1 MQANLLLN
9 KVVNVNNSV
18 VTDDGHL
25 RGSSVTLN
33 VEVISDINEE
43 TGQVVEFDVLKAALQ
58 EGLLK
63 YNNKLLIYPQSKCTH
78 ELIKSVDDKE
88 GLIKIESEFFQ
99 LVVKE
104 SSVEIIADGVQEYQV
119 LANEIV
125 RSVLP
130 NQQIIVTVSVE
141 RTFALIDGV
150 FDFGRPFDT
159 MYFENGE
166 LHGDSGIF
174 AIGGS
179 VVTDKETGELTKVG
193 ETVRDLSVAI
203 SNAIGGCFLMK
214 ADSLDEKGNYLDTTT
229 GASLVL
235 SDESANVIR
244 FSAAISNEILAVNLA
259 SELVEELKK
268 VDGFNIQDARAVYLY
283 VSYGLNDGTIVP
295 LDRLIPEEV
304 TLPTEQYTQDI
315 YTPEVVEGESSM
327 DVNSV
332 DVIDAEV
339 IEGN

>member
-18 VTDDGHL
+18 VTEDGHL

-33 VEVISDINEE
+33 VEVIGNINEA
-43 TGQVVEFDVLKAALQ
+43 TGQVTDFGVLKAKLQ
-58 EGLLK
+58 EGLVK

-78 ELIKSVDDKE
+78 ELIKSVDDTE
-88 GLIKIESEFFQ
+88 GLIKVESEFFQ

-104 SSVEIIADGVQEYQV
+104 SSVEIFEDGVQEYQQ

-125 RSVLP
+125 KSVLP
-130 NQQIIVTVSVE
+130 DQQVVVTVSVE

-159 MYFENGE
+159 MYFVNGE
-166 LHGDSGIF
+166 LHGDSGII
-174 AIGGS
+174 AVGGKLI
-179 VVTDKETGELTKVG
+179 TDKDTGSLTKVG
-193 ETVRDLSVAI
+193 ETVRDIVVSI
-203 SNAIGGCFLMK
+203 SNAVAGCFLLSVN
-214 ADSLDEKGNYLDTTT
+214 SLDESGVYTDTTT
-229 GASLVL
+229 GASLL
-235 SDESANVIR
+235 LTDERANVIR

-268 VDGFNIQDARAVYLY
+268 VDGFNMQDVRTAYVY

-304 TLPTEQYTQDI
+304 VIPTEQYTQDI
-315 YTPEVVEGESSM
+315 YTPEVVEGESTM
-327 DVNSV
+327 DMSSG
-332 DVIDAEV
+332 DVIDAEIV
-339 IEGN
+339 EGN